1 MVVQTL
7 RVQVK
12 KQINKYKSVAKY
24 DKPDKIV
31 LLTGCVVML

>member
-12 KQINKYKSVAKY
+12 KQINKYKSVVKD